1 MWARVL
7 FIFIVPF
14 IFKTLVAFI
23 KCLSERQ
30 LDNGVLWKVF
40 GGCRLVNQVLKN
52 LLFCIGYKEQ
62 CSYQGPLE
70 LAWPF
75 FSVCGHMQEQEQPP
89 ISPQSANL
97 RDGN

>member
-1 MWARVL
+1 ML

-23 KCLSERQ
+23 KRLSERQ
-30 LDNGVLWKVF
+30 LDNGVLWKLF
-40 GGCRLVNQVLKN
+40 GGCRPVNQVLKN

-62 CSYQGPLE
+62 CSYEGPLE

-75 FSVCGHMQEQEQPP
+75 FNVCGHMQEQPDFPASLCKAE
-89 ISPQSANL
+89 
-97 RDGN
+97 RR